1 MPAAP
6 RRVNPADRPWLDVD
20 GERYPLMG
28 AITVL
33 GRDDTA
39 DIILDDPGISRRHSE
54 IRVTNDGPH
63 LVASIRDLGSTNGT
77 FLNSERISSGRLSD
91 GDRITVGRTSVVYRA
106 GRR

>member
-1 MPAAP
+1 MPPQP

-77 FLNSERISSGRLSD
+77 FVNSERISSQRLSD